1 VENHLTKKTVKTKRS
16 SIPGVPDCQEECLY
30 DYIFNKVKFGVF
42 ILDVPNE
49 KIIYKNPFFND
60 IAQKQ
65 ERQIL
70 EKVISLI
77 KSEEF
82 TTGEQR
88 DISIHISSQSF
99 DLGIS
104 GYHINDDYLIIFLK
118 DISSKKIS
126 QERNNLDRLY
136 RDFSTTLGTVAH
148 EVGNPLSSIGTSLQ
162 IVLANI
168 GKWEENKTKDYLGK
182 TINEIQRVS
191 EFLKNMRNFTWNEN
205 LDIKEADLKT
215 VVSKVIENNELFI
228 KSHKVTVKT
237 DISDNLKVMIDEGAF
252 LQVLLNLI
260 NNSVNILKGQKSARI
275 KISTETFNQ
284 KFVKL
289 IYKNN
294 GKPIEEENLEK
305 IFTLFYSTN
314 ERGRGMGL
322 AISLKLMTLMG
333 GTIKAVAPEDGIGAE
348 FNLFIPLIPA

>member
-1 VENHLTKKTVKTKRS
+1 MTKKKKKAAHS
-16 SIPGVPDCQEECLY
+16 QIPGVPDCQEECLY
-30 DYIFNKVKFGVF
+30 DFIFNKVKFGVF
-42 ILDVPNE
+42 ILDVPHK
-49 KIIYKNPFFND
+49 KIAYKNPFFND
-60 IAQKQ
+60 IAHEQ
-65 ERQIL
+65 EDQII
-70 EKVISLI
+70 EKIFSLI
-77 KSEEF
+77 NSEEF
-82 TTGEQR
+82 VTGEQR

-104 GYHINDDYLIIFLK
+104 GYPINDDYLLIFLK

-126 QERNNLDRLY
+126 QERKNLDRLY

-162 IVLANI
+162 IVLSNI
-168 GKWEENKTKDYLGK
+168 GNWENSKTKDYLGK

-191 EFLKNMRNFTWNEN
+191 EFLKNMRNFTWNES
-205 LDIKEADLKT
+205 LDIKEADLKA
-215 VVSKVIENNELFI
+215 VVTKVIENNELYI
-228 KSHKVTVKT
+228 KSHKVTVRT
-237 DISDNLKVMIDEGAF
+237 DITDNVNVMIDEGAF

-260 NNSVNILKGQKSARI
+260 NNSVNILKEQKSAKI
-275 KISTETFNQ
+275 SISTETFNR

-348 FNLFIPLIPA
+348 FNLFIPLASA